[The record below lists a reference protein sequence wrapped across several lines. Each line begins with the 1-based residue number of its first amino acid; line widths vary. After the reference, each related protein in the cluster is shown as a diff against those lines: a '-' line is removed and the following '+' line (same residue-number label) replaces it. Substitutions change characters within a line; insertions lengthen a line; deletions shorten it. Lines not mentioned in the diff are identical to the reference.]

1 MCKLN
6 DNQKQFYKNLNDNQ
20 KRCYIKLNDVQ
31 KQCYQKA
38 MVAIDN
44 AFVSLC
50 SDIGPLSSFKQKI
63 DVLYILQEAKDKI
76 NELIEK
82 KL

>member
-20 KRCYIKLNDVQ
+20 KQCYIKLNDAQ
-31 KQCYQKA
+31 KECYQKA

-44 AFVSLC
+44 AYIFLC
-50 SDIGPLSSFKQKI
+50 CEIGPIASFKQRI